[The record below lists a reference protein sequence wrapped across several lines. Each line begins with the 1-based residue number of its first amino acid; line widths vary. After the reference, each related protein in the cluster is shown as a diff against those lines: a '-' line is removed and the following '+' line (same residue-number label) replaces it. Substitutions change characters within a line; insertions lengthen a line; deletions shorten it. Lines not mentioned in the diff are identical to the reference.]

1 MGVTR
6 PGAKLRGQQGHG
18 VRIGTGAQPVDPNGR
33 TQVGGG
39 PEPEAPLLEGQGAV
53 ALGLPKVAKGGQ
65 GPLGQTADLE
75 LEVPTGGDGDLEQ
88 EVLSGVQVLR
98 GGPGVPGDEVAITQA
113 LLQETINSLKVQSH
127 RGPEEVSERGWVKDH
142 QVGLMI
148 LIFSED
154 VYVTGSSCRT
164 DCADTTDTAVNQTAR
179 LNKKSKK

>member
-1 MGVTR
+1 MKQEVTR

-18 VRIGTGAQPVDPNGR
+18 VRIGTGTQPVDPNGR

-98 GGPGVPGDEVAITQA
+98 GGPGVPGLVTDASF
-113 LLQETINSLKVQSH
+113 LLFIISPTMMMLVQ
-127 RGPEEVSERGWVKDH
+127 G
-142 QVGLMI
+142 
-148 LIFSED
+148 
-154 VYVTGSSCRT
+154 
-164 DCADTTDTAVNQTAR
+164 
-179 LNKKSKK
+179 